1 MRGIDR
7 QAGHLGGYI
16 SPEAIVPADH
26 PLRVIRPLVN
36 AALERLSP
44 VFDEI
49 YSLIGRPSI
58 PPEQLLRALLLQMFF
73 TVRSERQLMEQMA
86 YNILFRWFVGLSVE
100 APVWDVTVF
109 TKNRDRLLEGD
120 IAHAFLKAILRDPQ
134 IRPLLSDEHFSID
147 GTMIEAWAS
156 MKSFRRND
164 GSDEPPGS
172 GRNSA
177 RAFHGET
184 LSNETHAS
192 TTDRDARLYRKGK
205 GKEAKL
211 CFMGHALMENRC
223 GLIVGAVATRASGHA
238 ERLAA
243 LHLVEPHADRP
254 QRVTLGG
261 DKGFDARDF
270 VAELREINVT
280 PHPAQNTGNGRTSA
294 IDGRTTRHPGYAVSQ
309 RIRKRIEEA
318 FGWAK
323 TVAGLRKA
331 RHRGLAKVDWQFTFA
346 MAAYN
351 LVRLPKLLGAAP
363 S

>member
-16 SPEAIVPADH
+16 NPEAIVPAEH
-26 PLRVIRPLVN
+26 PLRVIRALVN

-73 TVRSERQLMEQMA
+73 TVRSERQLMEQLA

-120 IAHAFLKAILRDPQ
+120 IAHAFLTAILQDPQ
-134 IRPLLSDEHFSID
+134 IRPLLSDEHFSMD

-156 MKSFRRND
+156 MKSFRRTD
-164 GSDEPPGS
+164 GSDEPPGP

-177 RAFHGET
+177 RDFHGER

-192 TTDRDARLYRKGK
+192 TTDPDARLYKKAKGQA
-205 GKEAKL
+205 AKL
-211 CFMGHALMENRC
+211 CHLGHVVMENRSC
-223 GLIVGAVATRASGHA
+223 LVVNASVTPATGTAEGEAASAMVGDIPGQHRITV
-238 ERLAA
+238 
-243 LHLVEPHADRP
+243 
-254 QRVTLGG
+254 GG
-261 DKGFDARDF
+261 DKAFDTNEFVAGMRDF
-270 VAELREINVT
+270 NAT
-280 PHPAQNTGNGRTSA
+280 PHAAQNDNGRESA
-294 IDGRTTRHPGYAVSQ
+294 IDGRTTRHPGYKVSL
-309 RIRKRIEEA
+309 ILRKRIEA
-318 FGWAK
+318 VFGWAK
-323 TVAGLRKA
+323 TIGGQRKT
-331 RHRGLAKVDWQFTFA
+331 RFRGTPRVDWMFTLA
-346 MAAYN
+346 AAAYD
-351 LVRLPKLLGAAP
+351 LIRLPKLLGAAA
-363 S
+363 